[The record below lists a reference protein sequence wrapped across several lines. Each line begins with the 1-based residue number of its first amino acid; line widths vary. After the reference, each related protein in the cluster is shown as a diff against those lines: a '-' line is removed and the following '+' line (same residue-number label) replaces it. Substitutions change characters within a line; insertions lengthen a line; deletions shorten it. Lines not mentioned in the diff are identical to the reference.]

1 MTCRNQPL
9 PFNFLFMAFTSL
21 SNWILLGQLA
31 QSATGNFTYSIVDS
45 ATYIFECHNIA
56 VFIFGYK
63 PNVLFQYFPDNHMH
77 FFNFFKEVFLVFALK
92 NKVLSTT
99 TQSVSFLNL
108 LLTIKITDTTVFTQ
122 ISAMVLTDMY
132 M

>member
-1 MTCRNQPL
+1 
-9 PFNFLFMAFTSL
+9 
-21 SNWILLGQLA
+21 
-31 QSATGNFTYSIVDS
+31 
-45 ATYIFECHNIA
+45 
-56 VFIFGYK
+56 
-63 PNVLFQYFPDNHMH
+63 MH